1 MKKIIKTLIILFPL
15 LAGCSNTPSA
25 KEPSF
30 ADVGRQVTYDTFV
43 STYKQLVE
51 SINKKYFN
59 KTDDY
64 YGYTTFASN
73 TVFRVKSYTY
83 SRQPIEQKK
92 DVLESHTQ
100 EEAIYHVDPVQN
112 NVYSKDLIKKYI
124 YNPSNTAIN
133 SLSGEIKQGE
143 QSSVLVSEVYA
154 ENVNG
159 TTYIANMLNRT
170 YQVSTRFGDIS
181 SFMFNNYSMLLILK
195 AALNIR
201 LSNPENY
208 TYYINGNVLTYVLN
222 NSEVAS
228 YLNKN
233 TVQLSFDDKL
243 TIKGSSKII
252 SGGVVTNITYLNLEM
267 YKTTDSVEKINLDS
281 YTIEQ

>member
-43 STYKQLVE
+43 SRYKQLVE
-51 SINKKYFN
+51 SINKRYFD

-83 SRQPIEQKK
+83 GRQPIEQKK

-100 EEAIYHVDPVQN
+100 EEAFYHVDPVQN

-124 YNPSNTAIN
+124 YNPSNTTID
-133 SLSGEIKQGE
+133 SLGGEIKPGE
-143 QSSVLVSEVYA
+143 QSSALVSEVYA

-181 SFMFNNYSMLLILK
+181 SFMFNNYSMLLVLK

-228 YLNKN
+228 HINKN

>member
-92 DVLESHTQ
+92 DVLESHNQ

-133 SLSGEIKQGE
+133 SLSGEIKPGE

-208 TYYINGNVLTYVLN
+208 TYYINSNVLTYVLN

-252 SGGVVTNITYLNLEM
+252 SSGVVTNITYLNLEM

>member
-43 STYKQLVE
+43 SRYKQLVE
-51 SINKKYFN
+51 SINKRYFN

-73 TVFRVKSYTY
+73 TVFKVKSYTY
-83 SRQPIEQKK
+83 GRQPIEQKK

-100 EEAIYHVDPVQN
+100 EEAFYHVDPVQN

-124 YNPSNTAIN
+124 YNPSNTTVD
-133 SLSGEIKQGE
+133 LLGGEIKPGE
-143 QSSVLVSEVYA
+143 QSSALVSEVYA

-181 SFMFNNYSMLLILK
+181 SFMFNNYSMLLVLK

-208 TYYINGNVLTYVLN
+208 TYYINGNVLTYILN

-228 YLNKN
+228 YMNKN